1 VHNHENLLDFETC
14 TDQEAFFANYFK
26 TCFVGGKE
34 TMSKCKFTVKV
45 FITVTSDGKAPTI
58 LLNGFAK
65 RS

>member
-1 VHNHENLLDFETC
+1 
-14 TDQEAFFANYFK
+14 
-26 TCFVGGKE
+26 
-34 TMSKCKFTVKV
+34 MSKCKFTVKV

>member
-1 VHNHENLLDFETC
+1 MLS
-14 TDQEAFFANYFK
+14 ANYFINV
-26 TCFVGGKE
+26 FLWAVKE